1 MSATLSGWPHNHP
14 LGFQEPAKWTN
25 GWALHFCLSPDGLCA
40 MKDLYH
46 VVYLLV
52 KEHCVFFL
60 SRCMY
65 HAALRSFISLTFTF
79 LVGYSFWVVEA
90 QSFCASPRKLFRPA
104 QHVVLQRR
112 SNAALSA
119 GTRIKWIQH
128 SCPSRLYC
136 SDWGGGVEK
145 RYLFSIKLTPGP
157 VMATLCHSI
166 IWSGGPFPSLT
177 LPVLFIT
184 SFKSRMYCNFANA
197 SISWAG
203 HLPH

>member
-1 MSATLSGWPHNHP
+1 
-14 LGFQEPAKWTN
+14 
-25 GWALHFCLSPDGLCA
+25 

-136 SDWGGGVEK
+136 SDWGGGGERNVIYSVLNSPQDPSWPLFATVSFGQVDLFPLWPCRSCLLPHSKAECTVTLQMHPSHELATCPT
-145 RYLFSIKLTPGP
+145 RFSLSVLSLFSAHQWLYLKRQ
-157 VMATLCHSI
+157 A
-166 IWSGGPFPSLT
+166 
-177 LPVLFIT
+177 
-184 SFKSRMYCNFANA
+184 
-197 SISWAG
+197 
-203 HLPH
+203 

>member
-1 MSATLSGWPHNHP
+1 
-14 LGFQEPAKWTN
+14 
-25 GWALHFCLSPDGLCA
+25 

-112 SNAALSA
+112 SNAVLSA
-119 GTRIKWIQH
+119 GTRIK
-128 SCPSRLYC
+128 
-136 SDWGGGVEK
+136 
-145 RYLFSIKLTPGP
+145 
-157 VMATLCHSI
+157 
-166 IWSGGPFPSLT
+166 
-177 LPVLFIT
+177 
-184 SFKSRMYCNFANA
+184 
-197 SISWAG
+197 
-203 HLPH
+203 